1 MTQKQKILL
10 AFILPAIVALACIA
24 FSLERSFQHLAV
36 ERWSVEHKALVRSI
50 SQAMQQQITEAR
62 SLLTYT
68 SQLDEFSKLLATA
81 QIDRSLNGIPP
92 GADAGKR
99 RMLDALLSK
108 TDTISTVFILLPNGD
123 HYLSHPYDIQLR
135 LKKYNLADRP
145 YFQEAT
151 RTHLPAV
158 SDSLIGSDGNPA
170 VVVDVPLLDS
180 RGEIF
185 AHLGAVVLLQ
195 HLADLVEAERIAP
208 FDAGMLVDRQGKL
221 LAHTDPTQIGPESQ
235 FFAFQHPL
243 LPAPQENGNEVRFAR
258 WTDSQGTAWLSFV
271 QRMENGWSLVLQRR
285 LDSVLAEYRDAVW
298 QNILLVALILFA
310 SGSIG
315 LTMAFIVARRWEAAD
330 QALNKARSELESRVA
345 ERTAELASSEK
356 EVARSRDFYLSVLES
371 FPALIWRSGLDSR
384 CDYFNRT
391 WLDFT
396 GRSLGEELGN
406 GWSKGVHPEDRPLL
420 LERFQQSFKHRLPF
434 SLEHRLRRHDGEYR
448 WLINIGRPFHDIN
461 GEFIGYLG
469 ACFDVT
475 ERHAADEQLRLIA
488 SVFSHAREGIIITD
502 ARTRIIDVNEAF
514 TEITGYSRQ
523 ESIGR
528 KPNFL
533 RSDHQ
538 TDAFYEAIWR
548 NLDDTGYWQGE
559 IWNRRKNGELYA
571 ELLTISGVR
580 DGKGL
585 LSHYVGIFADIT
597 LQKEHEQRLE
607 KLAHFDPLTE
617 LPNRTLLGDR
627 LHMSIALAQ
636 RTQRQLAVCLLDL
649 DGFKQVNDRLGHAAG
664 DLLLIEFSQR
674 MRRELRQ
681 SDTLA
686 RLGGDEFV
694 VLINDL
700 ESYEEC
706 IDAVRRIIESARQP
720 FVLNGEP
727 AKIST
732 SIGIT
737 IFPDDGA
744 DPDLLLR
751 HADQAMYIAKQGGG
765 NRYFMFDPF
774 KDIAARAERTAID
787 RMEQALHD
795 GEFELHYQPKVDM
808 RLGTVIGA
816 EALIRWRHPERGL
829 VMPNDFL
836 PLIED
841 TDFAITLGEWVIRD
855 ALTQLDT
862 WFRAGVE
869 LCVSVNVSPRHL
881 QLPDFALGLA
891 DQLAC
896 FPMLPSR
903 LLELEILETT
913 ALHDTT
919 HAAEV
924 IAACRRLGVSFA
936 LDDFGTGYSSL
947 LYLKHLPADTLKID
961 QSFVRAMLDDSENT
975 AIVKGV
981 IGLAQAFN
989 RKVIAEGVESVRHG
1003 RALLEQGCS
1012 HGQGY
1017 GIARP
1022 MPAGD
1027 LAAWIEAWKAPEIW
1041 RAYTEP
1047 PAPTT
1052 LQ

>member
-10 AFILPAIVALACIA
+10 AFILPAIAALACIA
-24 FSLERSFQHLAV
+24 FLLEHSFQQLAV
-36 ERWSVEHKALVRSI
+36 ERWSVEHKTLVRSI
-50 SQAMQQQITEAR
+50 SHAMQQQITEAR

-68 SQLDEFSKLLATA
+68 SQLDEFSQLLATS

-123 HYLSHPYDIQLR
+123 HYLSHPYDVQLR

-151 RTHLPAV
+151 RTHLPAI

-170 VVVDVPLLDS
+170 VVVDVPLLDN

-235 FFAFQHPL
+235 FFSYQHPL
-243 LPAPQENGNEVRFAR
+243 LPAHGENGNDARFAR
-258 WTDSQGTAWLSFV
+258 WTDNQGTAWLSFV
-271 QRMENGWSLVLQRR
+271 QHMDNGWSLILQRR

-298 QNILLVALILFA
+298 QNILLVALILLA

-315 LTMAFIVARRWEAAD
+315 LTMAFIVARRWEVAD
-330 QALNKARSELESRVA
+330 QALNQARNELESRVA
-345 ERTAELASSEK
+345 ERTAELANSEK

-391 WLDFT
+391 WLEFT

-406 GWSKGVHPEDRPLL
+406 GWSQGVHPEDRPLL
-420 LERFQQSFKHRLPF
+420 LDRFQQSFKHRQPF

-461 GEFIGYLG
+461 GEFVGYLG
-469 ACFDVT
+469 ACFDVS

-514 TEITGYSRQ
+514 TEITGYSRE

-538 TDAFYEAIWR
+538 TDAFYEAIWHT
-548 NLDDTGYWQGE
+548 LDETGYWQGE
-559 IWNRRKNGELYA
+559 IWNRRKSGELYA

-585 LSHYVGIFADIT
+585 LSHYVGIFADVT

-727 AKIST
+727 ANIST

-787 RMEQALHD
+787 RMEQALQD

-808 RLGTVIGA
+808 RQGTVIGA

-841 TDFAITLGEWVIRD
+841 TDFAITLGEWVIRN
-855 ALTQLDT
+855 ALTQLDS
-862 WFRAGVE
+862 WFRGGVE
-869 LCVSVNVSPRHL
+869 LCISVNVSPRHL
-881 QLPDFALGLA
+881 QLPEFALDLA

-896 FPMLPSR
+896 FPALPSK

-924 IAACRRLGVSFA
+924 ITACRRLGVSFA

-961 QSFVRAMLDDSENT
+961 QSFVRAMLDDSENL

-989 RKVIAEGVESVRHG
+989 RNVIAEGVESVRHG

-1041 RAYTEP
+1041 RAYQEP
-1047 PAPTT
+1047 VAPPT